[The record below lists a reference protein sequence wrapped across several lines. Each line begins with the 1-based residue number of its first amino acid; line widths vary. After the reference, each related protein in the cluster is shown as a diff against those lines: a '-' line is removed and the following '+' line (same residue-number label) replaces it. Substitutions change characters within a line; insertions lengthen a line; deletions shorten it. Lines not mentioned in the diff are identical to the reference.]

1 MALGILAVILGT
13 TIHRSRDVL
22 FFLTA
27 PMFAVVYQAM
37 LLLSCRPLDTVGVR
51 LVGLIIGLEFLY
63 TTLGTEMHE
72 AELLWTDGVECA
84 GLRYAFLAA
93 RAVWGGAFA
102 AACVAAAWSCSSRR
116 ALGRLWITMRIA
128 CPTALLLPTTH
139 PGLRL
144 FWGDCAVTADAGT
157 QYPLAGVTGT
167 LIWSVTGTVV
177 FTLLLTERNRGRLAH
192 WIAGAGLPE
201 ESRKLAAVGTLL
213 GATYCNPVDQL
224 VDEAVELFTVLPFSL
239 LTVDVLRPT
248 WTNAD
253 YAVMRPKL
261 RTCDVGECDA
271 FVSHAWADDAEEKY
285 EAIAAWAA
293 SFERRWGREP
303 LLFLDKCCVD
313 QQDVRRSLRGLP
325 VYIGGSRELLC
336 CVGPTYCSRLWCI
349 LELFCF
355 LTLRGSTDAITILR
369 TGSMRRSSG
378 ASELEAADNILGPQL
393 STFRLS
399 EATCSLATDQDR
411 ILSTIEAA
419 FGLQEA
425 FNKVVR
431 ELFDLGPE
439 RSANLHLKKA
449 QRVSRGW
456 SQRIPLLPTRSY
468 SDRTITHTEDGGE
481 EADGAGEGGV
491 LARLTSL
498 MRQLTTASE
507 AEGGGLGGGASSLV

>member
-1 MALGILAVILGT
+1 MSDIPSPPPPPPRELASWITILVLWSVFALIAFVPPLIGASTSSDRRYGLTFPTKFFAGLTPASALRIRLSVAQNAARNMRTLTTFRFLSVAWIIGLCVNLPILLEGVEPEDVRVIDMALGILAVILGT

-167 LIWSVTGTVV
+167 LIWSVTGTVI

-192 WIAGAGLPE
+192 WIAGAGEKFTACILPPASYRLPPTSCILHLTSTRVCALPYLLHLR
-201 ESRKLAAVGTLL
+201 SRPTGGVSEARCRGHAVGGDILQ
-213 GATYCNPVDQL
+213 P
-224 VDEAVELFTVLPFSL
+224 
-239 LTVDVLRPT
+239 
-248 WTNAD
+248 
-253 YAVMRPKL
+253 
-261 RTCDVGECDA
+261 
-271 FVSHAWADDAEEKY
+271 
-285 EAIAAWAA
+285 
-293 SFERRWGREP
+293 GR
-303 LLFLDKCCVD
+303 
-313 QQDVRRSLRGLP
+313 
-325 VYIGGSRELLC
+325 
-336 CVGPTYCSRLWCI
+336 
-349 LELFCF
+349 
-355 LTLRGSTDAITILR
+355 ST
-369 TGSMRRSSG
+369 G
-378 ASELEAADNILGPQL
+378 
-393 STFRLS
+393 
-399 EATCSLATDQDR
+399 
-411 ILSTIEAA
+411 
-419 FGLQEA
+419 
-425 FNKVVR
+425 
-431 ELFDLGPE
+431 
-439 RSANLHLKKA
+439 
-449 QRVSRGW
+449 
-456 SQRIPLLPTRSY
+456 
-468 SDRTITHTEDGGE
+468 
-481 EADGAGEGGV
+481 
-491 LARLTSL
+491 
-498 MRQLTTASE
+498 
-507 AEGGGLGGGASSLV
+507 